1 MCIRDSLQAMLV
13 GETDT
18 NQKVT
23 ERQLNKIIVANIKV
37 NIQLTTST
45 YIRRLSLTGASE
57 KMTRRS
63 NIYIKT

>member
-1 MCIRDSLQAMLV
+1 MLV

-57 KMTRRS
+57 KTTRRS

>member
-1 MCIRDSLQAMLV
+1 MLV

-45 YIRRLSLTGASE
+45 YIRRFSLTGASE
-57 KMTRRS
+57 KMTTRS

>member
-1 MCIRDSLQAMLV
+1 M

-23 ERQLNKIIVANIKV
+23 ERQLDKIIVANTKV

-45 YIRRLSLTGASE
+45 YIRRLSLIGASE
-57 KMTRRS
+57 KITRRS
-63 NIYIKT
+63 IIYIKT

>member
-1 MCIRDSLQAMLV
+1 MLV

-45 YIRRLSLTGASE
+45 YIRRLSLTGAS